1 MIKRPDTNAQRKKRH
16 KRVRGKITGTS
27 ERPRLNVFRS
37 EKHIYAQIIDDSK
50 GVTLCS
56 ASSLEKDFKGS
67 GSNKEGAGKVGK
79 EIAKRAK
86 KSGIENVVFDRGGQG
101 GPGGQR
107 RDNRRDN
114 RKEEVQSEFNEKV
127 VSLNRVAKTV
137 KGGRIFKFSAL
148 CVVGDGAGRVGFG
161 LGKAGE
167 ISEAIR
173 KGIEDAKKNVTT
185 ITTSGGT
192 IPHEVIGVFGA
203 GRVLLKPAPPGTGVI
218 AGNAVRAVV
227 EAAGI
232 SDIRTKCL
240 RSNNPQNVVA
250 ATMVGL
256 RSLRDASQVA
266 MTRGKTVEEIVG

>member
-1 MIKRPDTNAQRKKRH
+1 MAYGNQ
-16 KRVRGKITGTS
+16 
-27 ERPRLNVFRS
+27 
-37 EKHIYAQIIDDSK
+37 
-50 GVTLCS
+50 
-56 ASSLEKDFKGS
+56 S
-67 GSNKEGAGKVGK
+67 GH
-79 EIAKRAK
+79 
-86 KSGIENVVFDRGGQG
+86 Q
-101 GPGGQR
+101 GGQR

-114 RKEEVQSEFNEKV
+114 RKEEVQSEFTEKV

-185 ITTSGGT
+185 ITMSGGT

-232 SDIRTKCL
+232 HDIRTKCL

-256 RSLRDASQVA
+256 KSLRDAAKVA
-266 MTRGKTVEEIVG
+266 QTRGKSVEEIVG

>member
-1 MIKRPDTNAQRKKRH
+1 MSYGNQDN
-16 KRVRGKITGTS
+16 
-27 ERPRLNVFRS
+27 RS
-37 EKHIYAQIIDDSK
+37 
-50 GVTLCS
+50 
-56 ASSLEKDFKGS
+56 
-67 GSNKEGAGKVGK
+67 
-79 EIAKRAK
+79 
-86 KSGIENVVFDRGGQG
+86 GQG
-101 GPGGQR
+101 GHGGHGGQR

-114 RKEEVQSEFNEKV
+114 RKEEVQSEFTEKV

-185 ITTSGGT
+185 ITTSGAT
-192 IPHEVIGVFGA
+192 IPHEVIGIFGA

-218 AGNAVRAVV
+218 AGSAVRAVV

-250 ATMVGL
+250 ATMMGL
-256 RSLRDASQVA
+256 KSLRDASQVA
-266 MTRGKTVEEIVG
+266 KTRGKTVDEIVG